1 MELSIVV
8 PVLNEAEELPALLM
22 TLQHQQDVDFE
33 LILSD
38 GGSKDGTTERAEELA
53 GRFRHPLKLVR
64 GSAGRGCQLNRGA
77 AAAGGE
83 ILLFL
88 HVDSRFVG
96 NMDLRRSLDALQ
108 KEQALCRGTPVAGH
122 FRLRFADA
130 PESLLSAMTYW
141 EIKARLH
148 RFGCNHGDQG
158 LMMARSDFERLGR
171 YPELPLFE
179 DTLMAEK
186 LKKQGRLTLLPVE
199 LYTSARRFATEGL
212 RQRHTLNAI
221 LMTCHQVGLDEFF
234 LQARGHYR
242 QQQESGR
249 LAMTPFLQALD
260 RVLDDLPGPRRR
272 RIWLQAAAFVRTQA
286 WQLLLA
292 RRIKRGIW
300 CLETDP
306 GTIEAALD
314 RFDRIY
320 DRLTD
325 NRLGHFLALVLL
337 HLWLARQKRVWRRL
351 DRARASH

>member
-1 MELSIVV
+1 ELSIIV
-8 PVLNEAEELPALLM
+8 PVLNEVEQLPTLLT
-22 TLQHQQDVDFE
+22 TLQRQQDVDFE
-33 LILSD
+33 LVLSD
-38 GGSKDGTTERAEELA
+38 GGSKDGTTERAEALA
-53 GRFRHPLKLVR
+53 GRFGHRLKLVR
-64 GSAGRGCQLNRGA
+64 GPAGRGPQLNRGA
-77 AAAGGE
+77 AAARGE
-83 ILLFL
+83 FLLFV
-88 HVDSRFVG
+88 HVDSRFA
-96 NMDLRRSLDALQ
+96 DDRALRCSLDALRM
-108 KEQALCRGTPVAGH
+108 EQELHRGRPVAGH

-130 PESLLSAMTYW
+130 PESLLRAMSYW

-158 LMMARSDFERLGR
+158 LLIARTDFQMLGC

-179 DTLMAEK
+179 DTLMAEQV
-186 LKKQGRLTLLPVE
+186 KKQGRLTLLPAE

-221 LMTCHQVGLDEFF
+221 LMTCHQVGLEEFF
-234 LQARGHYR
+234 RQARGHYR

-249 LAMTPFLQALD
+249 LAITPFLRALD

-272 RIWLQAAAFVRTQA
+272 RIWLQAAVFVRTQA

-337 HLWLARQKRVWRRL
+337 YLWLARQKRVWRRL
-351 DRARASH
+351 DRARVSH